1 MVTPKLSI
9 INYQFLKRAQRISIF
24 LILIMNSFSFNSQV
38 ILNWEIKHA
47 RTNKWIHLGD
57 KGSVQE
63 ALINSGE
70 LPDPFYGKNE
80 ELFTWVED
88 YCWEFRSEFKWDKK
102 KNEKVLLTFPNVDT
116 YAKIYLN
123 EVLIAETNNAFVH
136 YNFLIQ
142 ENLKDGKNVLS
153 VVFDSPTRYQQKH
166 KSEVGVNLPAPN
178 DVGKEKIAS
187 YCRKPQYQFGW
198 DWALRMVTMGFW
210 KPVTVES
217 IPFNKVLSYNSQT
230 LSIEPEKSQQF
241 EVTFLE
247 KINGTISWES
257 KRFGTKKLTINGN
270 SITRTE
276 SVNDLNFWWPR
287 GHGDQNLYEDEWIF
301 KNEAGELIAT
311 KNIRFGVRKTELIQE
326 SDKWGTSYEVK
337 INGKVIFCKGGD
349 YIPDDIFPA
358 RITNEKLQSN
368 VETMIESNFNMV
380 RIWGGGMYASD
391 YFLNLCD
398 EKGLMVWHDFMFACA
413 MYPGN
418 ESYLSNVKNEINQQ
432 IPRITSHPA
441 VVLLNGNNEVDV
453 AWKNWGFQTTYS
465 ISKSD
470 QKIIEEYYKKL
481 FLELIPTQVSAFST
495 VPYVHTSPLSNWG
508 KDEYYNHGSQH
519 YWGVW
524 HGKDPMSDFAV
535 KSGRF
540 NAEYGFQSFP
550 EYATLLGFSKETDWS
565 LDNPI
570 MKHHQKSYVGNGMI
584 KKHSDILF
592 GETRDFKRFV
602 YLSQLTQAKAVSTA
616 IVSHRAQ
623 FPKVSGTLYWQ
634 VNDCWPAPSWSS
646 IDYNLNWKALQYQVK
661 KDFADVTIAQLTN
674 ADQSQQ
680 FVLLTDDINAK
691 SFKVQMK
698 LYSSNGNLIKESN
711 SQFLAFPAKKAILF
725 EEEIKGIKE
734 QDVLIEFYCI
744 YYQNDS
750 DIQHAFSNTFVI
762 NDSKK
767 ESKAELII
775 KGIKQADNEYF
786 TLTFEVKNHLVKDL
800 WFYSNAKNV
809 HFDENFETYLPG
821 IHTIIFQSKDTIN
834 LSDIEFQF
842 R

>member
-9 INYQFLKRAQRISIF
+9 INYQFLKRTYCLTIF
-24 LILIMNSFSFNSQV
+24 LFFLMNSFSFNSQV

-47 RTNKWIHLGD
+47 RTNKWIPLGQ

-80 ELFTWVED
+80 ELFTWIED

-123 EVLIAETNNAFVH
+123 EVLIAETNNAFVK
-136 YNFLIQ
+136 YDFLIQ

-153 VVFDSPTRYQQKH
+153 VIFDSPTRYQQKH

-178 DVGKEKIAS
+178 DVGKEKVAS

-217 IPFNKVLSYNSQT
+217 LPFNKVLSFNSQT
-230 LSIEPEKSQQF
+230 LSILPEKLQKF
-241 EVTFLE
+241 EVSFLE
-247 KINGTISWES
+247 EIHGTIKWES
-257 KRFGTKKLTINGN
+257 NRFGNKELKLDGKTL
-270 SITRTE
+270 SRTE
-276 SVNDLNFWWPR
+276 NVDYFDLWWPR
-287 GHGDQNLYEDEWIF
+287 GHGAQNLYDDEWVF
-301 KNEAGELIAT
+301 KNEAGEVIAT
-311 KNIRFGVRKTELIQE
+311 KNIRFGVRKTELIQQT
-326 SDKWGTSYEVK
+326 DKWGTSYEVK
-337 INGKVIFCKGGD
+337 INDQIIFCKGGD

-358 RITNEKLQSN
+358 RITNEKLHSN
-368 VETMIESNFNMV
+368 VETMVQSNFNMV
-380 RIWGGGMYASD
+380 RIWGGGMYATD

-398 EKGLMVWHDFMFACA
+398 EMGLMVWHDFMFACS

-418 ESYLSNVKNEINQQ
+418 ESYLANVKNEINQQ

-481 FLELIPTQVSAFST
+481 FLELIPTQVNAFST

-565 LDNPI
+565 LDNEI

-592 GETRDFKRFV
+592 GETKDFKRFV

-623 FPKVSGTLYWQ
+623 FPRVSGTLYWQ

-661 KDFADVTIAQLTN
+661 KDFEYMTISHLTN
-674 ADQSQQ
+674 PDQSQQ
-680 FVLLTDDINAK
+680 FVLL
-691 SFKVQMK
+691 SE
-698 LYSSNGNLIKESN
+698 LIKLQDIEVKLKITSKSGQLLN
-711 SQFLAFPAKKAILF
+711 EYKKTYTVNPNTPVKLF
-725 EEEIKGIKE
+725 EKELATIKEEAFVQFEYYILPLKYTEIKKRSFI
-734 QDVLIEFYCI
+734 
-744 YYQNDS
+744 
-750 DIQHAFSNTFVI
+750 I
-762 NDSKK
+762 NDQKK
-767 ESKAELII
+767 ETKSNIVLKSIFEVET
-775 KGIKQADNEYF
+775 GIYVMS
-786 TLTFEVKNHLVKDL
+786 FEVKNEIAKDI
-800 WFYSNAKNV
+800 WFYSTTKNL
-809 HFDENFETYLPG
+809 HFETNFESYSIGNHEIRFLTNEK
-821 IHTIIFQSKDTIN
+821 IEI
-834 LSDIEFQF
+834 SDLEFQF

>member
-1 MVTPKLSI
+1 MKHLILFFMTIP
-9 INYQFLKRAQRISIF
+9 IF
-24 LILIMNSFSFNSQV
+24 LNSQV
-38 ILNWEIKHA
+38 VLNWEIKHA
-47 RTNKWIHLGD
+47 RTNKWIELGE

-63 ALINSGE
+63 VLVNSGE

-80 ELFTWVED
+80 ELFTWIED
-88 YCWEFRSEFKWDKK
+88 YCWEFKSEFKWNKK

-123 EVLIAETNNAFVH
+123 EVLIAETNNAFVQ

-142 ENLKDGKNVLS
+142 ENLKDGKNMIS
-153 VVFDSPTRYQQKH
+153 VVFDSPIRYQQKH

-178 DVGKEKIAS
+178 DVGKEKVAS

-210 KPVTVES
+210 KPVSIES
-217 IPFNKVLSYNSQT
+217 IPFNKVVGFNSQT
-230 LSIEPEKSQQF
+230 LSISPNKSQKF
-241 EVTFLE
+241 DVTFIE
-247 KINGTISWES
+247 NIQGKITWES
-257 KRFGTKKLTINGN
+257 KRFGSKELTIDGN
-270 SITRTE
+270 SLTRTE
-276 SVNDLNFWWPR
+276 NVDNLDLWWPR
-287 GHGDQNLYEDEWIF
+287 GHGAQNLYDDEWVF
-301 KNEAGELIAT
+301 KNEAGEIIAT
-311 KNIRFGVRKTELIQE
+311 KNIRFGIRKTELIQQT
-326 SDKWGTSYEVK
+326 DKWGTSYEVK
-337 INGKVIFCKGGD
+337 INDQVIFCKGGD

-358 RITNEKLQSN
+358 RISNEKLQSN
-368 VETMIESNFNMV
+368 VEMMIESNFNMV

-391 YFLNLCD
+391 YFLDLCD

-418 ESYLSNVKNEINQQ
+418 QSFLANVKNEIDQQ

-470 QKIIEEYYKKL
+470 QKIIEDYYKKL
-481 FLELIPTQVSAFST
+481 FLELIPSQVTAFST

-550 EYATLLGFSKETDWS
+550 EYATLLGFSKESDWS
-565 LDNPI
+565 LDNEI

-592 GETRDFKRFV
+592 GEIKDFKRFV

-674 ADQSQQ
+674 ADQSQE
-680 FVLLTDDINAK
+680 FVLITDNSEAQ
-691 SFKVQMK
+691 SFKVNMK
-698 LYSSNGNLIKESN
+698 VYSSNGTLLKDFEKMVIS
-711 SQFLAFPAKKAILF
+711 FPFKKASLF
-725 EEEIKGIKE
+725 TDELKAYKDQEIF
-734 QDVLIEFYCI
+734 VEFHCI
-744 YYQNDS
+744 YYQKDS
-750 DIQHAFSNTFVI
+750 DIQNVI
-762 NDSKK
+762 DRKFIVNDSKK
-767 ESKAELII
+767 ESKAELFLKSID
-775 KGIKQADNEYF
+775 QSENDYYS
-786 TLTFEVKNHLVKDL
+786 LTFEIKNQSVKDL
-800 WFYSNAKNV
+800 WFYSTGKKV
-809 HFDENFETYLPG
+809 HFEENFESYLPG
-821 IHTIIFQSKDTIN
+821 IHTVILKSTDKIV
-834 LSDIEFQF
+834 LSDIVFQF

>member
-1 MVTPKLSI
+1 MVTLKLSI
-9 INYQFLKRAQRISIF
+9 INYQFLKRAQWVSIF
-24 LILIMNSFSFNSQV
+24 LIFMMNSFSFNSQV

-47 RTNKWIHLGD
+47 RTKEWIPLGE

-63 ALINSGE
+63 ALIQSGE

-80 ELFTWVED
+80 ELFTWIED
-88 YCWEFRSEFKWDKK
+88 YCWEFKSEFKWNKK

-123 EVLIAETNNAFVH
+123 EVLISETNNAFVQ
-136 YNFLIQ
+136 YDFLIQ

-153 VVFDSPTRYQQKH
+153 VIFDSPTRYQQKH

-178 DVGKEKIAS
+178 DVGKEKVAS

-210 KPVTVES
+210 KPVTIES
-217 IPFNKVLSYNSQT
+217 ISFNKVLSFNSQT
-230 LSIEPEKSQQF
+230 LSILPEKLQKFEVSFLEEIHGTITWESQQF
-241 EVTFLE
+241 GNKEL
-247 KINGTISWES
+247 
-257 KRFGTKKLTINGN
+257 KLDGKTL
-270 SITRTE
+270 SRTE
-276 SVNDLNFWWPR
+276 NVDYFDLWWPR
-287 GHGDQNLYEDEWIF
+287 GHGAQNLYEDEWVF
-301 KNEAGELIAT
+301 KNEAGEVIAT
-311 KNIRFGVRKTELIQE
+311 KNIRFGVRKTELIQQT
-326 SDKWGTSYEVK
+326 DKWGTSYEVK
-337 INGKVIFCKGGD
+337 INDQVIFCKGGD

-358 RITNEKLQSN
+358 RITNEKLHSN
-368 VETMIESNFNMV
+368 VETMVQSNFNMV
-380 RIWGGGMYASD
+380 RIWGGGMYATD

-398 EKGLMVWHDFMFACA
+398 EMGLMVWHDFMFACA

-418 ESYLSNVKNEINQQ
+418 ESFLANVKNEINQQ

-453 AWKNWGFQTTYS
+453 AWKNWGFQITYS

-550 EYATLLGFSKETDWS
+550 EYSTLLGFSKESDWS
-565 LDNPI
+565 LDNEI

-592 GETRDFKRFV
+592 GETKDFKRFV

-623 FPKVSGTLYWQ
+623 FPRVSGTLYWQ

-661 KDFADVTIAQLTN
+661 KDFEDVTIAQLTN
-674 ADQSQQ
+674 ADQSQN
-680 FVLLTDDINAK
+680 FVLISDLNKSQEFQIKLSIFSKKGELLNQFEKNVIVNQNTTINL
-691 SFKVQMK
+691 FENE
-698 LYSSNGNLIKESN
+698 LLNIKEEALI
-711 SQFLAFPAKKAILF
+711 QFECKEFP
-725 EEEIKGIKE
+725 IK
-734 QDVLIEFYCI
+734 Y
-744 YYQNDS
+744 
-750 DIQHAFSNTFVI
+750 IQGMHRSFVI
-762 NDSKK
+762 NDRKSQSNSSIEIKSIF
-767 ESKAELII
+767 EIE
-775 KGIKQADNEYF
+775 KGIYEM
-786 TLTFEVKNHLVKDL
+786 TFEVKDEISKDV
-800 WFYSNAKNV
+800 WFYSLNKNL
-809 HFDENFETYLPG
+809 HFHSNFENFTTG
-821 IHTIIFQSKDTIN
+821 IHVVEFYTNDKVE
-834 LSDIEFQF
+834 LEDIMFQF